1 MKKTKQLPE
10 AKFTTNREYTFD
22 RAMIQAAK
30 RARAFQPE
38 LISVVSNVKQFQNED
53 RK

>member
-10 AKFTTNREYTFD
+10 PKFNPNREYSFD

-30 RARAFQPE
+30 RARALQPE
-38 LISVVSNVKQFQNED
+38 LISVVSNVKQFQNEE